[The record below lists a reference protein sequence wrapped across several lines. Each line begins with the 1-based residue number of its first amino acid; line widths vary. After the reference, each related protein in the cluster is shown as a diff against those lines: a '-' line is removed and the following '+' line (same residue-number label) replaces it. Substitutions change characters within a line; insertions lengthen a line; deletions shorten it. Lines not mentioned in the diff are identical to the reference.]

1 MKHPFNKKKT
11 KKEPSKK
18 DDINFE
24 AFKQTLKQNLT
35 HYADHLKDDK
45 QTYPEFKETIK
56 KEGNLKQHHYQQ
68 TLSYAISITDWIEQF
83 YLSDL
88 FKEYIN
94 HTTKQ
99 IILYTGSY
107 HQFNPTSDT
116 RYQAQLILRN
126 NKSIYYQETKKEH
139 PNSKPHQEKLIQLTS
154 SIDLAQ
160 TLDPHFV
167 RAVYESINTGLIWLN
182 IKKER

>member
-1 MKHPFNKKKT
+1 MNHPFKKKKA
-11 KKEPSKK
+11 KKDPSKK

-24 AFKQTLKQNLT
+24 TLKQTLQQNLNY
-35 HYADHLKDDK
+35 YADHLKHDK
-45 QTYPEFKETIK
+45 QTYPEYKETIK
-56 KEGNLKQHHYQQ
+56 DNKKLKQNQYQQ
-68 TLSYAISITDWIEQF
+68 TLSYAISITDWIDQF

-107 HQFNPTSDT
+107 HQFNPTSDN

-139 PNSKPHQEKLIQLTS
+139 PNSKAHQKKRIQLTS
-154 SIDLAQ
+154 PIDLAQ

-167 RAVYESINTGLIWLN
+167 RAVYESINTGLIWLTIN
-182 IKKER
+182 QEN